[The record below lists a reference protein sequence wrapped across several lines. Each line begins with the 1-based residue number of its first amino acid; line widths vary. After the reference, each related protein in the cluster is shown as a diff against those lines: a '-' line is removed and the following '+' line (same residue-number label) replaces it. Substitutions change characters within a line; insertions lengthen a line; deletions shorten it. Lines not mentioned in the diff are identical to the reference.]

1 MVTKTKTPPINPRVD
16 QYQNN
21 TGTDLEVLQ
30 SLEQSWVKNKGP
42 GSRRNTAN
50 SLNWF
55 RNIVS
60 KNWRD
65 IRTARMFRDRT
76 LWKSPV
82 ECQVGKAYFYE
93 YKAETVDF
101 YDKYP
106 LAFVINKYESKGHQY
121 ITALNMH
128 WLPPALR
135 MATFTAMLKLR
146 TEKRYRTNTRLKLE
160 WSVLKKM
167 SEHQAFA
174 HCVKSYR
181 VDRFKSV
188 MVEIPSA
195 SWELVLFLPLQ
206 RWSMNSNA
214 EAWKL

>member
-1 MVTKTKTPPINPRVD
+1 MVLTLFIIMVD
-16 QYQNN
+16 EYQNT
-21 TGTDLEVLQ
+21 TGTELEVLQ
-30 SLEQSWVKNKGP
+30 SLEKSWYSKTDQ
-42 GSRRNTAN
+42 RRNTQK

-55 RNIVS
+55 RNAVS

-65 IRTARMFRDRT
+65 IRTARMFRDRN
-76 LWKSPV
+76 LWRSPV
-82 ECQVGKAYFYE
+82 ECSIGKCYFYE

-106 LAFVINKYESKGHQY
+106 LAFIINKYEKNGQQY

-146 TEKRYRTNTRLKLE
+146 TEKRYRSATRMKLE
-160 WSVLKKM
+160 WKVLSKL
-167 SEHQAFA
+167 SQHEAFE

-181 VDRFKSV
+181 ADRFKSV
-188 MVEIPSA
+188 LVEIPA
-195 SWELVLFLPLQ
+195 PAWELVLFLPLQ
-206 RWSMNSNA
+206 RWSMNSNS